1 MITVEFGKKRG
12 YNLDGIKR
20 TNTELEM
27 DYYLFLDE
35 TGDHGLSY
43 VDENFPLFLL
53 CGCLIKSE
61 HLKKIEDRINDF
73 KLKFFGT
80 TEIILHSRDIR
91 KCEGAF
97 QILFDL
103 ELKADFYKTLNNIL
117 SELDYCLIGS
127 AINKKQHIKKYGK
140 SAKNPYLISLSFIL
154 ERTVFYLD
162 SSSANSCV
170 SILAEKRG
178 RAEDKQLLSDF
189 NSITDRGTYY
199 VSVDRFKKAIRD
211 FSFHNKRANVVGLQI
226 ADLCAYPLARHLLN
240 PKEPYIPFNMIEKKI
255 YCDRN
260 NRYKGWGLKV
270 FP

>member
-1 MITVEFGKKRG
+1 
-12 YNLDGIKR
+12 
-20 TNTELEM
+20 M

-43 VDENFPLFLL
+43 IDENFPLFLL

-61 HLKKIEDRINDF
+61 NLKKAEDQINDF
-73 KLKFFGT
+73 KLKFFKT
-80 TEIILHSRDIR
+80 TEVILHSRDIR

-103 ELKADFYKTLNNIL
+103 EIKADFYKTLNNIL

-127 AINKKQHIKKYGK
+127 AINKKQLIKKYGK
-140 SAKNPYLISLSFIL
+140 SAKDPYSLSLSFVL
-154 ERTVFYLD
+154 ERAVFYLN
-162 SSSANSCV
+162 SLSANSFV
-170 SILAEKRG
+170 SIVAEKRG
-178 RAEDKQLLSDF
+178 KAEDKQLLSDF
-189 NSITDRGTYY
+189 NSITDRGTYF
-199 VSVDRFKKAIRD
+199 VGVDRLKKTIKE
-211 FSFHNKRANVVGLQI
+211 FSFHSKRENVVGLQL

-240 PKEPYIPFNMIEKKI
+240 PKEPYIPFKMIEKKI
-255 YCDRN
+255 YCDVN